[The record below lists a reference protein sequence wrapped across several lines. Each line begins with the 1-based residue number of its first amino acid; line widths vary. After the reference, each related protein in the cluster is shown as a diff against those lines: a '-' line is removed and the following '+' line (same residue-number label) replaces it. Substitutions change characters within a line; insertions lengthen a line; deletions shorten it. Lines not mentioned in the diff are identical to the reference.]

1 MDRNRKATRQLL
13 ILPLLTAVCLL
24 LFAVLLPVLPSSPMQ
39 KERFWAAKVGAEPAY
54 DFVFCGDS
62 RVYRGIDPQVFLK
75 GKRGLSAFNFGFSSA
90 GLDTAYLN
98 RAAMLLKPEGRK
110 TLLIAVSPNAFLPSS
125 LSNAHLWQW
134 HKKAAADLWV
144 KRHLYPLMQNFDPYA
159 VSDLYKAL
167 KHEAYFE
174 QFHPESGFVASDKT
188 PADSNSAL
196 QAYKNQFA
204 REAIDAEAVALFVQQ
219 LEQFR
224 ASGIDVYLFR
234 MPASRAMQGIE
245 DDMTRGF
252 TGKLLASISERNF
265 KVLEFNGLSAYSY
278 DGSHLDSRS
287 ARLVS
292 AFLSGLVL
300 EK

>member
-13 ILPLLTAVCLL
+13 ILPLLAVVCLL

-54 DFVFCGDS
+54 DYVFCGDS
-62 RVYRGIDPQVFLK
+62 RVYRGIDPHVFLK
-75 GKRGLSAFNFGFSSA
+75 GKRGLRAFNFGFSSA

-125 LSNAHLWQW
+125 LSNAHFWQW
-134 HKKAAADLWV
+134 YKKSEADLWV
-144 KRHLYPLMQNFDPYA
+144 KRHMYLMMHNFDPYA

-167 KHEAYFE
+167 KHEAYYE
-174 QFHPESGFVASDKT
+174 QFHPESGFVGSDKI

-204 REAIDAEAVALFVQQ
+204 REAIDTEAVALFVRQM
-219 LEQFR
+219 EQFR
-224 ASGIDVYLFR
+224 ASGIDIYVFR
-234 MPASRAMQGIE
+234 MPAGRAMLNAE
-245 DDMTRGF
+245 DELTAGF
-252 TGKLLASISERNF
+252 IGTLLSDLSGRKF
-265 KVLEFNGLSAYSY
+265 KVLKFSNLRVCSY

-287 ARLVS
+287 AALVS
-292 AFLSGLVL
+292 AFLAGLVL
-300 EK
+300 EN